1 VVLIDFPHVLGI
13 DGAILLHRL
22 KPGKG
27 LPRRNDAGFQRVA
40 PRPGAQAA
48 DHWARDYNAT

>member
-27 LPRRNDAGFQRVA
+27 LSRRNDAGFQRVA

-48 DHWARDYNAT
+48 DHWACDYNAT